1 MKNKKR
7 KIEWKK
13 ANKIILIVQLVVFF
27 LFGLYI
33 SLNIKFGIGPDEHY
47 HLYVA
52 QAYSKVWGVPENT
65 PETYQWG
72 DITSANFLAHWINGR
87 LLNMNFLKVDEIHLL
102 KIFNLLTS
110 VGTLFLFYKLTGYVI
125 KEEKYRT
132 IPVILL
138 ANTLMFQFL
147 SGMINYDNL
156 TNFFAVLSIIYFVKI
171 FKEPK
176 EIKNYVLWAVFTC
189 LGALTKYTIF
199 PLALIEFILILVI
212 LIKEKV
218 KFNIKEKKF
227 WLYLLLVLIFL
238 LPVVLLY
245 GKNIVTYKH
254 LFPRCEEI
262 MTVEQCMNSG
272 VFRRDYGQSAG
283 IKLLSKEG
291 IGMVF
296 SRRWNPVKY
305 FLKWSWEMNHRIY
318 GIMAHKDMFMPHN
331 LHLTFAIYP
340 ISFVF
345 LFLKDLKK
353 KEKLDIYLLIVL
365 LFYTFVLAFVQNYP
379 TYLNRNGVIFALQGR
394 YIFPVIFIYYT
405 LLVKYIGEI
414 KNKYVR
420 ILFFVILITMFL
432 LSCIPFFLL
441 SVTPDWFV

>member
-1 MKNKKR
+1 MKKKKR
-7 KIEWKK
+7 KTEWKK
-13 ANKIILIVQLVVFF
+13 INKIILTVQLVIFF
-27 LFGLYI
+27 VFGLFLA
-33 SLNIKFGIGPDEHY
+33 LNVRTNIGPDEPH
-47 HLYVA
+47 HFYVA
-52 QAYSKVWGVPENT
+52 HAYSETWGVPENT
-65 PETYQWG
+65 PATYQFG
-72 DITSANFLAHWINGR
+72 DIKSANVLAHWINAR
-87 LLNMNFLKVDEIHLL
+87 LLNMIFLKVDELHLL
-102 KIFNLLTS
+102 RIFNLLTS
-110 VGTLFLFYKLTGYVI
+110 VGTLLLFYKLTGYVI

-262 MTVEQCMNSG
+262 MTVEQCMNNG

-291 IGMVF
+291 LQMIF

-305 FLKWSWEMNHRIY
+305 FLKWSWR
-318 GIMAHKDMFMPHN
+318 
-331 LHLTFAIYP
+331 
-340 ISFVF
+340 
-345 LFLKDLKK
+345 
-353 KEKLDIYLLIVL
+353 
-365 LFYTFVLAFVQNYP
+365 
-379 TYLNRNGVIFALQGR
+379 
-394 YIFPVIFIYYT
+394 
-405 LLVKYIGEI
+405 
-414 KNKYVR
+414 
-420 ILFFVILITMFL
+420 
-432 LSCIPFFLL
+432 
-441 SVTPDWFV
+441 